1 MEYYNQ
7 DEQQEGTTNKSLKG
21 YKIVIIVLVLV
32 LGAVSFQYFRQVN
45 EIQEEFAIERDTLS
59 NRIEALV
66 TEYTYIQSEND
77 TITESL
83 NTERLKADSL
93 LQRLKSERRWS
104 ASKVREYEQKVFVL
118 RDAMKGYIH
127 TIDSLNTINQDLVD
141 QNVKY
146 RKEVTTQKLRAE
158 IAMEK
163 SDELTTKI
171 SMGSVVR
178 ARDLKIVPLRGNDRE
193 VTRASRAERL
203 RVDFVLSSN
212 DLTNPGAREVYVRV
226 TGPDGYILAKNS
238 NDLFNHEGD
247 MLTYSASREIDYKNK
262 DLAVNV
268 YYDGTGITSGKYQV
282 EIYMDG
288 HKIGDVEAIIK

>member
-104 ASKVREYEQKVFVL
+104 ASKVREYEQKVFIL
-118 RDAMKGYIH
+118 RDVMKGHLH
-127 TIDSLNTINQDLVD
+127 TIDSLNTINEDLVN

-146 RKEVTTQKLRAE
+146 RKEVTTQRLRAE

-288 HKIGDVEAIIK
+288 HKIGDIEAIIK